1 MDIFKRRNTG
11 NVICHPERVY
21 FSPNSNA
28 PIGKGI
34 RCFQH
39 DKKDGKKRI
48 FYTLKGSIFSLALTL
63 SISSHAQLSLSQA
76 IERATQQNLS
86 LKTAQ
91 FTIQSQQALV
101 GSAWSLPKLSADVL
115 AGQIQNRP
123 FDYTLSAV
131 QSFEPFGVY
140 RSREKVLKQQVNVTQ
155 KQQDIQRNDLVF
167 NVKQQYYQLL
177 YLYRLQQ
184 LLRAQDTLYQKAV
197 EAANVRYK
205 TGESTQLEVVAS
217 ETNRREIQNRQAVL
231 VRDLQTSTMSLQ
243 ALLYTTEPLQIDTLL
258 NLQRASST
266 QEGVN
271 KYVALAEEENR
282 LNRTLTELERAQ
294 LKPDWRV
301 GVANQ
306 SIERKLGFTY
316 VSGGLGIPLNTKPQK
331 SRIEAARISEQAGE
345 NQLKAVQFQTEATV
359 KILRETLNKLQST
372 LQYYEQSALPQAE
385 LLLKTTY
392 KQFRLGDIEYVEFF
406 QNTRQ
411 AWQIRESY
419 LNQQFQFS
427 QTVIELEKWL
437 GIE

>member
-1 MDIFKRRNTG
+1 MEIFKRRNRG
-11 NVICHPERVY
+11 RIIPLPCHPERGY
-21 FSPNSNA
+21 NSHSSLKSKRQRLR
-28 PIGKGI
+28 P
-34 RCFQH
+34 FQG
-39 DKKDGKKRI
+39 DKCL
-48 FYTLKGSIFSLALTL
+48 FFVALKGAIFSLVLTL
-63 SISSHAQLSLSQA
+63 SLTSQAQLSLTQA
-76 IERATQQNLS
+76 IERATQQNLT
-86 LKTAQ
+86 LKTTQ
-91 FTIQSQQALV
+91 FNVQSQQALV
-101 GSAWSLPKLSADVL
+101 KSAWSLPKLSADLL

-123 FDYTLSAV
+123 LDYTLSAV

-140 RSREKVLKQQVNVTQ
+140 RSREKVLTQQVNVTQ

-197 EAANVRYK
+197 EAATVRYK
-205 TGESTQLEVVAS
+205 TGESTQLELVAS
-217 ETNRREIQNRQAVL
+217 ETNRRETQNRQAVL
-231 VRDLQTSTMSLQ
+231 LREIQTSYMGLQ
-243 ALLYTTEPLQIDTLL
+243 ALLYSNEPIQIDTLVS
-258 NLQRASST
+258 LQRSSAM
-266 QEGVN
+266 QEGTN
-271 KYVALAEEENR
+271 RYVALAEEENR
-282 LNRTLTELERAQ
+282 LSRTFTDLERAQ

-306 SIERKLGFTY
+306 SIEKRLGFTY

-331 SRIEAARISEQAGE
+331 ARIEAARISEQATE
-345 NQLKAVQFQTEATV
+345 NQLKAVQFQTQANV
-359 KILRETLNKLQST
+359 KILRETLAKLQNT
-372 LQYYEQSALPQAE
+372 LLYYEQSALPQAD

-411 AWQIRESY
+411 AWQIREGY
-419 LNQQFQFS
+419 LNQQLQFS

>member
-11 NVICHPERVY
+11 GVERFVVLKRPMPH
-21 FSPNSNA
+21 SGSVL
-28 PIGKGI
+28 I
-34 RCFQH
+34 RQRFRPFQG
-39 DKKDGKKRI
+39 DKKKV
-48 FYTLKGSIFSLALTL
+48 FVTLKGSVFSLALM
-63 SISSHAQLSLSQA
+63 LSLTAHTQLTLTQA
-76 IERATQQNLS
+76 IERATQQNLT
-86 LKTAQ
+86 LKTTQ
-91 FTIQSQQALV
+91 FNIQSQQALI
-101 GSAWSLPKLSADVL
+101 GSAWSLPKLSADLL

-140 RSREKVLKQQVNVTQ
+140 RSRAKVLNQQVNVTQ
-155 KQQDIQRNDLVF
+155 KQQDIQRNELVF

-184 LLRAQDTLYQKAV
+184 LLRVQDTLYQKAA
-197 EAANVRYK
+197 EASTVRYK
-205 TGESTQLEVVAS
+205 TGESTQLELVAS
-217 ETNRREIQNRQAVL
+217 ETTRRETQNRQAVL
-231 VRDLQTSTMSLQ
+231 VRDLQTSYMSLQ
-243 ALLYTTEPLQIDTLL
+243 ALLYTNEPIQIDTLL
-258 NLQRASST
+258 SLQRSST
-266 QEGVN
+266 VREISN
-271 KYVALAEEENR
+271 RYVALAEEENR
-282 LNRTLTELERAQ
+282 LNRTFTELERAQ

-306 SIERKLGFTY
+306 SIEKRLGFTY

-331 SRIEAARISEQAGE
+331 ARIEAARISEQAGE
-345 NQLKAVQFQTEATV
+345 NQLKAIRFQTEANV
-359 KILRETLNKLQST
+359 KILRETLNKIQST
-372 LQYYEQSALPQAE
+372 LLYYEQSALPQAD

-411 AWQIRESY
+411 AWQIREAY
-419 LNQQFQFS
+419 LSEQLRFS